1 MLLDGDT
8 TQHTAPV
15 AGRAPAPPSAE
26 SRVAELQRALDV
38 LVPDVAAGCRAIRP
52 GDEAALREAEADSIA
67 STIAAV
73 RRASGAARIVARG
86 LLDGLGHRDVVLVRT
101 ASGAPA
107 WPDGIVGSMAHD
119 QEVAVAAVAKRS
131 SIVGLG
137 IDVEPAE
144 PLPDDIVDL
153 VVTVAERDRLERDG
167 LGRDPLHGRLLFAA
181 KEAVYKAM
189 HPLDGVFL
197 DFHDIVVDL
206 AAGTAVVPSGH
217 ILDLAVCRAPRIV
230 VLALLRA

>member
-8 TQHTAPV
+8 MHDVATAT
-15 AGRAPAPPSAE
+15 GRAKTPPSAE
-26 SRVAELQRALDV
+26 SCVTDLQRALDG
-38 LVPDVAAGCRAIRP
+38 LAAGVAAGCRAIRP

-101 ASGAPA
+101 VSGAPA
-107 WPDGIVGSMAHD
+107 WPDGIVGSLAHD
-119 QEVAVAAVAKRS
+119 QEVAVAAVALRAR
-131 SIVGLG
+131 VAALG

-153 VVTVAERDRLERDG
+153 VVTAAERDG
-167 LGRDPLHGRLLFAA
+167 LDRDPLHGRLLFAA

-189 HPLDGVFL
+189 HPLDGIFL

-206 AAGTAVVPSGH
+206 AACTAVVPSGR